1 MQIYYTTQ
9 DPPRSNRIN
18 RNQMMTPSPRTLR
31 WSPRVLVC
39 TAVVCAV
46 ASVSRWLNAGLPL
59 YHLCTQLHMAWALW
73 LITRTSRAINNS
85 KCGRFHNYQCPYLRS
100 NRASPP
106 IALKTF
112 DWRCQ
117 ASHSIPC
124 YPSEKESIH
133 HETSSGTETA
143 IWSKSALCSSLTF
156 IRSGAMITMRCSK
169 LPFSQ
174 FRRVTILRLIK

>member
-1 MQIYYTTQ
+1 MT
-9 DPPRSNRIN
+9 
-18 RNQMMTPSPRTLR
+18 TPSSLTPR
-31 WSPRVLVC
+31 WSPRVC
-39 TAVVCAV
+39 TAAFSMV
-46 ASVSRWLNAGLPL
+46 ASVSKWPTAGLL
-59 YHLCTQLHMAWALW
+59 FYHLCTKSHLEWARW
-73 LITRTSRAINNS
+73 LITRTLRAINNS

-100 NRASPP
+100 NLAIPP

-117 ASHSIPC
+117 ASHSTPC

-143 IWSKSALCSSLTF
+143 LWSKSAPCSSLTF
-156 IRSGAMITMRCSK
+156 IRSGAMITMRCLK

-174 FRRVTILRLIK
+174 FRRVTILRLTK